1 VNAKGRLEEYGKE
14 REMTFS
20 EGNLAEPTQ
29 RTKQTKRKTNRSV
42 IRYVNFRSGCEWKAS
57 NRRFFIEV
65 DANIYK
71 SGCE

>member
-1 VNAKGRLEEYGKE
+1 VNAKGKLEEYGKE

-42 IRYVNFRSGCEWKAS
+42 IR
-57 NRRFFIEV
+57 
-65 DANIYK
+65 
-71 SGCE
+71 